1 MCAFVHECTNVLG
14 GRNLLVLQ
22 KQFQKIE
29 GPLHGSPAGLALSDL

>member
-1 MCAFVHECTNVLG
+1 MCAFVHECTSMLG
-14 GRNLLVLQ
+14 GRSFLELQ